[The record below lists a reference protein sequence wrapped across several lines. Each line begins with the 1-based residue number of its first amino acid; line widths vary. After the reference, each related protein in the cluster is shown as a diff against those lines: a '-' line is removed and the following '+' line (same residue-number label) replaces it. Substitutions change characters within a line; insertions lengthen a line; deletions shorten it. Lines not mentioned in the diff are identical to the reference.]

1 MKSTEQE
8 ETNDDKSNWKSHKWM
23 TRERE
28 RRIQKFDRTEHQAKN
43 RDKNIIGREK

>member
-1 MKSTEQE
+1 
-8 ETNDDKSNWKSHKWM
+8 M
-23 TRERE
+23 TRERNETE